1 MKNLLL
7 FIVTV
12 LIALASCKKA
22 EDDKADLVIQ
32 AGFMCGWGAG
42 EDSINI
48 SETNI
53 EYVYYVPR
61 ESALPKMRASR
72 NLTESEWLEIINS
85 FNTDDFTELEYNTC
99 NICVDGCD
107 EWISIK
113 NDKLYH
119 KIRFTKD
126 QQIDAIKGLQ
136 DKLSMLRE
144 EFGK

>member
-1 MKNLLL
+1 MKNLVGL
-7 FIVTV
+7 F
-12 LIALASCKKA
+12 LIGLISLVSCKKP
-22 EDDKADLVIQ
+22 EDRTDLVIN

-48 SETNI
+48 SETI
-53 EYVYYVPR
+53 VEYVFYVPR
-61 ESALPKMRASR
+61 ESALPHTRASR
-72 NLTESEWLEIINS
+72 NLTESEWTEILNS
-85 FNTDDFTELEYNTC
+85 FNTDDFMELEYNTC

-113 NDKLYH
+113 NDRLYH
-119 KIRFTKD
+119 KIVFTKG

-136 DKLSMLRE
+136 DKLSLLRE